1 MVLHRP
7 VELAALIGQVLGTAA
22 FVLKAA
28 GFDFLSA
35 KLPVASFLPAYG
47 LLLPFRPIFHLTVI

>member
-1 MVLHRP
+1 MLRRP
-7 VELAALIGQVLGTAA
+7 IETAELIGQELGTAA

-35 KLPVASFLPAYG
+35 KQPVASFLPAYG

>member
-1 MVLHRP
+1 MLRRP
-7 VELAALIGQVLGTAA
+7 IETAELIGQELDTAA

-35 KLPVASFLPAYG
+35 KQPVASFLPAYG